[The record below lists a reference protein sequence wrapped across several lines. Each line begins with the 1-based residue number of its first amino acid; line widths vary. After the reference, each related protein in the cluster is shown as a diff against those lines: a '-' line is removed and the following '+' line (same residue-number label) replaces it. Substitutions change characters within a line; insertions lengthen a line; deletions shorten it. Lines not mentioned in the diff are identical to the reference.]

1 MTTPE
6 RIDEPSCYRSGK
18 NPSGTANI
26 VAKRLLK
33 AATTAKDTVAVASAT
48 TDIPAGVSTETIY
61 GGASASYQ
69 VSGRAVVTSGAAVA
83 IGDQITTD
91 ANAKAIPA
99 TQSPGATQRVWGRAV
114 TSASGADEDIE
125 IELQS
130 VGMVYNSV
138 VSVATKAAMTAI
150 AATNRFNGMLVMVQA
165 DRSLWWFDDDLAVSD
180 TTKELLAAPDAG
192 TGRWVRADKSFVMK
206 LAFTYETA
214 DNANLFTVPE
224 GFCLRLAGFPYWEI
238 DVAMT
243 GGSSSAIGIST
254 DVTGYDTSGDLLGG
268 ASGDVAATLTAGIAA
283 GTLGGELDDH
293 VGFQA
298 LLLEEGQ
305 HIQFDRITSAF
316 TAGSGKACIP
326 VVVAVAP
333 ATP

>member
-1 MTTPE
+1 MTTLE
-6 RIDEPSCYRSGK
+6 RIDDPSCYRSGK
-18 NPSGTANI
+18 NPAGTANI
-26 VAKRLLK
+26 AAKRLLK
-33 AATTAKDTVAVASAT
+33 AATTAKDVVAVASAT
-48 TDIPAGVSTETIY
+48 TDIPAGVSTEIIY

-69 VSGRAVVTSGAAVA
+69 VSGRAIVTSGAAVN

-91 ANAKAIPA
+91 ANGKGVPA
-99 TQSPGATQRVWGRAV
+99 SQSPGATQRVWGRAV
-114 TSASGADEDIE
+114 TATTGTDEDFE
-125 IELQS
+125 IELQE

-138 VSVATKAAMTAI
+138 VSVATKAALTAI
-150 AATNRFNGMLVMVQA
+150 AATNRFNGMLVLVQA
-165 DRSLWWFDDDLAVSD
+165 DRSLWWFDDDLTTSD
-180 TTKELLAAPDAG
+180 TTGELLASPDAG
-192 TGRWVRADKSFVMK
+192 TGRWVRVDK
-206 LAFTYETA
+206 AFTLKLPFTYATT

-268 ASGDVAATLTAGIAA
+268 ASGDVAATLGAGIAA

-316 TAGSGKACIP
+316 TAGSGKVCLP
-326 VVVAVAP
+326 VIVAVAP